1 MKKKIVI
8 LTATNCEDNIIFS
21 CLNNNPMYGYTYHVL
36 FSHSFVGRYFGCF
49 HLLAIMKNAAMNVHV
64 AFCVAIYFHF
74 SCKYILRSGIGRSYV
89 KLYLTF

>member
-1 MKKKIVI
+1 MKKKVI
-8 LTATNCEDNIIFS
+8 LTATSYEYNIIFS

-49 HLLAIMKNAAMNVHV
+49 HLLAIMKNAAINVHV

-74 SCKYILRSGIGRSYV
+74 SCKYILRSGNW
-89 KLYLTF
+89 